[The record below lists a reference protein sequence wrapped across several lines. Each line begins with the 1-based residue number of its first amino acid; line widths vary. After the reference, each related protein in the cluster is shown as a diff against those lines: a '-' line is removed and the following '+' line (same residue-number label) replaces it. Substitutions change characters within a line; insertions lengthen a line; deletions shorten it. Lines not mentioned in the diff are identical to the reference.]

1 MKNILNTFKF
11 LFILTMLGACSDDYL
26 DVNTDPNNPLSVSPD
41 LLLPVAL
48 NYAAIIE
55 DRDRGQNHLG
65 NMFMA
70 NWSQSDGFS
79 WYTDEFAYRVTT
91 TFYSRIF
98 DYNYGTVLKQFNVLR
113 QLEGEQYGNYK
124 AIAAIMSALHFQI
137 IVDTY
142 GDVPYSEA
150 LQRGGNPTPKYDDA
164 QTIYNALVNDL
175 TDAIALIKATKEV
188 AGALVPGDDDGVFA
202 GDMDSWIQF
211 ANNVKLRLLVRQSS
225 MTGNEAYLTEEFG
238 KISTEGSGFYTD
250 DVIINIG
257 YNNAE
262 DQQNRKW
269 ADFGQDVSGS
279 NTLTNDATCATPYIL
294 NRLTSTNDPR
304 IDALFEEP
312 DTGHLGVVQGLLD
325 YDVPTVDQFVPDNVS
340 NIGPGIL
347 TGPDQGTVLY
357 SSAETHFNLAEAAH
371 KGYVTGTPKTYYE
384 GGISASFDY
393 LDVSGAATYYAQ
405 NIANVGWDASSDKL
419 EAIMVQKATALIGI
433 NAIQS
438 WFDYNRTGFPDDVPL
453 SLTGNTK
460 PNIPTRL
467 AYPSSEVTSN
477 TVNLPSQPDVFTT
490 KIFWAN

>member
-98 DYNYGTVLKQFNVLR
+98 DYNYETVLKQFNVLR

-188 AGALVPGDDDGVFA
+188 AGAIVPGDDDGVFA
-202 GDMDSWIQF
+202 GDMDSWIKF

-238 KISTEGSGFYTD
+238 KI
-250 DVIINIG
+250 
-257 YNNAE
+257 
-262 DQQNRKW
+262 
-269 ADFGQDVSGS
+269 
-279 NTLTNDATCATPYIL
+279 
-294 NRLTSTNDPR
+294 
-304 IDALFEEP
+304 
-312 DTGHLGVVQGLLD
+312 
-325 YDVPTVDQFVPDNVS
+325 
-340 NIGPGIL
+340 
-347 TGPDQGTVLY
+347 
-357 SSAETHFNLAEAAH
+357 
-371 KGYVTGTPKTYYE
+371 
-384 GGISASFDY
+384 
-393 LDVSGAATYYAQ
+393 
-405 NIANVGWDASSDKL
+405 
-419 EAIMVQKATALIGI
+419 
-433 NAIQS
+433 
-438 WFDYNRTGFPDDVPL
+438 
-453 SLTGNTK
+453 
-460 PNIPTRL
+460 
-467 AYPSSEVTSN
+467 
-477 TVNLPSQPDVFTT
+477 
-490 KIFWAN
+490 